1 MTNEWT
7 EEKILSRFY
16 EEVLLV
22 LRLSKQTADT
32 YQISVKEFLFWCKQK
47 KIKLRNIETRDLFF
61 FLAYRKTNGIADTT
75 EAKDI
80 AALNSFGDFLVR
92 LQLWNEN
99 KAAILDRP
107 KKMQKIPRVLSVEQV
122 DALLSVIDT
131 NDALGIRDAA
141 LFELVY
147 SCGLRISEASF
158 LLMSNV
164 HLAEQIILVRGKG
177 DKERLIPFG
186 ERAKEKLVRYLNE
199 ARPLLLGKKNASE
212 VFVNYAGTRYT
223 RKGIWKNFHRYA
235 MLAGVE
241 AKVHTLRHSF
251 ATHLLQGGADLRSV
265 QELLG
270 HADLS
275 TTQIYTHVEN
285 ETLRSAHEKY
295 FPHHN

>member
-1 MTNEWT
+1 MTSDRT

-16 EEVLLV
+16 EDVLLV
-22 LRLSKQTADT
+22 SRLSKLTAQT
-32 YQISVKEFLFWCKQK
+32 YQISVREFLFWCRQK
-47 KIKLRNIETRDLFF
+47 KIRLRDIETRDLFF
-61 FLAYRKTNGIADTT
+61 FLAYRKTNGIADST

-80 AALNSFGDFLVR
+80 AALNSFGAFLVR
-92 LQLWNEN
+92 IQFWNEN
-99 KAAILDRP
+99 KAAVLDRP
-107 KKMQKIPRVLSVEQV
+107 KKVQKIPRVLTAEEV
-122 DALLSVIDT
+122 DTLLSVIDT
-131 NDALGIRDAA
+131 SDALGIRDAA

-158 LLMSNV
+158 LLVSNV

-186 ERAKEKLVRYLNE
+186 NRAKEKLVRYLHD
-199 ARPLLLGKKNASE
+199 ARPVLLGKKNASE

-223 RKGIWKNFHRYA
+223 RKGIWKNFRRYA
-235 MLAGVE
+235 ALAGLE

-285 ETLRSAHEKY
+285 EALRKAHEKY
-295 FPHHN
+295 FPHHT